1 MSIMVQLLP
10 ADVGLGSEVLECG
23 LMHGLGALPDMGV
36 DVAVQLH
43 AEQLQLSLQR
53 PREGR
58 EGGPQGRGG
67 EHGVRE
73 RGGWS

>member
-1 MSIMVQLLP
+1 
-10 ADVGLGSEVLECG
+10 
-23 LMHGLGALPDMGV
+23 MHGLGALPDMGV

-58 EGGPQGRGG
+58 EGREGGPQGRGG

-73 RGGWS
+73 RGGWI

>member
-1 MSIMVQLLP
+1 
-10 ADVGLGSEVLECG
+10 
-23 LMHGLGALPDMGV
+23 MHGLGALPDMGV

-73 RGGWS
+73 RGGWI

>member
-1 MSIMVQLLP
+1 
-10 ADVGLGSEVLECG
+10 
-23 LMHGLGALPDMGV
+23 MHGLGALPDTGV

-58 EGGPQGRGG
+58 EGREGGPQGGGG

-73 RGGWS
+73 RGGWV